1 MTENSKKMV
10 KEERKNPKN
19 QKKIRE
25 HFVFSNMLRLFLAG
39 ILYCILMLVS
49 DIRIPCIFYKITGV
63 QCPGCGMSRAILA
76 LMHGKWKQAFYYN
89 RLSITLLPVLLLY
102 LLYRSK
108 KYIDD
113 GRVNFHLWEIVF
125 LLCSFIVTI
134 GYGVTRNMA

>member
-1 MTENSKKMV
+1 MV
-10 KEERKNPKN
+10 KEERKDPKN

-108 KYIDD
+108 KYIYD

>member
-1 MTENSKKMV
+1 MV
-10 KEERKNPKN
+10 KEERKDPKN

-113 GRVNFHLWEIVF
+113 GRVNFHLWEIFF

>member
-1 MTENSKKMV
+1 MV
-10 KEERKNPKN
+10 KEERKDPKN

-108 KYIDD
+108 KYIYD
-113 GRVNFHLWEIVF
+113 GRVNFHLWEIFF

>member
-1 MTENSKKMV
+1 
-10 KEERKNPKN
+10 
-19 QKKIRE
+19 
-25 HFVFSNMLRLFLAG
+25 VFSNMLRLFLAG